1 MESDSLHQTRFR
13 VKESREV
20 RRSVKKGWRGRKKA
34 EEGKKDRPSLKY
46 SRELPP
52 RKVRIDCAVKAAIRG
67 GADWWL
73 PEGLLILWKS
83 APSASYLKPSN
94 LAPVSR
100 GGGEEGRHTSSKFR
114 VDIRLITRVSLPLHF
129 RVRGGGGGC
138 CRFGKSLSR
147 SRSFGIFNL
156 PDGIL
161 NDFA

>member
-100 GGGEEGRHTSSKFR
+100 GGEEGGEAHLFEIPCRHPLDYTRLSSASFPSEGR
-114 VDIRLITRVSLPLHF
+114 GRGMLS
-129 RVRGGGGGC
+129 VR
-138 CRFGKSLSR
+138 KISLSYALFR
-147 SRSFGIFNL
+147 
-156 PDGIL
+156 
-161 NDFA
+161 DFQPSGWDSE

>member
-20 RRSVKKGWRGRKKA
+20 RREKGVEGE
-34 EEGKKDRPSLKY
+34 EEGGRREKGPPQSQVFTRVASTQGQNRLRRESSL
-46 SRELPP
+46 
-52 RKVRIDCAVKAAIRG
+52 RG

-100 GGGEEGRHTSSKFR
+100 GGGEGGEAHLFEIPCRHPLDYTRLSSASFPSEGRGRGMLS
-114 VDIRLITRVSLPLHF
+114 
-129 RVRGGGGGC
+129 VR
-138 CRFGKSLSR
+138 KISLSYALFR
-147 SRSFGIFNL
+147 
-156 PDGIL
+156 
-161 NDFA
+161 DFQPSGWDSE